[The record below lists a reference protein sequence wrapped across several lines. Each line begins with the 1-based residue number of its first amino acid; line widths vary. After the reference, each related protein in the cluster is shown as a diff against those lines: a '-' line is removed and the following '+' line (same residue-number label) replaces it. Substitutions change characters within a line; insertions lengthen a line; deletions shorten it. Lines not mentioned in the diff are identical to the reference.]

1 MALRAV
7 YPKRVGPAAMPT
19 GAAASVYEAPER
31 IVIREYTL
39 CNTTAG
45 TLAVTLHVVVVGGSA
60 NAGNQIL
67 PALTVPA
74 NDTIVVKA
82 PTVLNSGEKIF
93 ALASGA
99 VNLMFN
105 VTDRETEVL

>member
-19 GAAASVYEAPER
+19 GAAASVYQAPER
-31 IVIREYTL
+31 VVIRSYTL
-39 CNTTAG
+39 ANTTAG
-45 TLAVTLHVVVVGGSA
+45 SLTATLHLVSSTGSA
-60 NAGNQIL
+60 SAGNQIL

-74 NDTIVVKA
+74 NDTIVVPA
-82 PTVLNSGEKIF
+82 PTVLEAGERIF

-99 VNLMFN
+99 INLMFN

>member
-1 MALRAV
+1 MALRKE

-19 GAAASVYEAPER
+19 GVAASVYEAPER
-31 IVIREYTL
+31 VVIRNYTL
-39 CNTTAG
+39 SNTTSG
-45 TLAVTLHVVVVGGSA
+45 TLSVTLNIVSSSGAAS
-60 NAGNQIL
+60 AGNQIL
-67 PALTVPA
+67 PALSVPA
-74 NDTIVVKA
+74 NDTIVVAA
-82 PTVLNSGEKIF
+82 PTVFEAGDRLF

>member
-1 MALRAV
+1 MALRKE

-19 GAAASVYEAPER
+19 GTAASVYQAPER
-31 IVIREYTL
+31 VVVRNYTL
-39 CNTTAG
+39 SNTTAG
-45 TLAVTLHVVVVGGSA
+45 TLNTTLHIVSASGSA
-60 NAGNQIL
+60 SAGNQIL
-67 PALTVPA
+67 PALSVPA
-74 NDTIVVKA
+74 NDTIVVAA
-82 PTVLNSGEKIF
+82 PTVLELGDRIF